1 MVAVAENR
9 NVQGA
14 LALMER
20 DLRRAAVEYQL
31 YGARRDRLEELQAA
45 HSNFSAGLF
54 PKPAALTSVRP
65 ARGGE
70 VRRGRLVHRG
80 VGLKGARHG
89 PGALAVR
96 GLRGG
101 LML

>member
-1 MVAVAENR
+1 MVAAAENR
-9 NVQGA
+9 NVQRA

-20 DLRRAAVEYQL
+20 DLKRAAVEYQL
-31 YGARRDRLEELQAA
+31 YGARRNRLEELQAV

-70 VRRGRLVHRG
+70 VRR
-80 VGLKGARHG
+80 A
-89 PGALAVR
+89 A
-96 GLRGG
+96 
-101 LML
+101 